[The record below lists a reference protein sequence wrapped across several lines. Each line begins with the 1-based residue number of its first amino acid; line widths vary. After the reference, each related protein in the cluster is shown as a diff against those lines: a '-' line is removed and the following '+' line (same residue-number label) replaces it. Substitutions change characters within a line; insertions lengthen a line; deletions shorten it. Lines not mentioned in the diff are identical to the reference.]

1 MKQGNQFYLEIQIED
16 TDGANLDI
24 KGVDKVQF
32 VIKDLV
38 KLYDGS
44 NKEVSYDEDKEC
56 FKIWLTEDET
66 FDFDRNI
73 KIDVRVLYKAN
84 VEGKR
89 TIDGSVICSCYCYDS
104 LKKIELDNNLPEP
117 IVKVIVKN
125 GTYSAVD
132 DNVGYYDKVVV
143 NVPEKKL
150 GTKNIVQSGVKTVKY
165 SATDDNLDGYS
176 EVNVSTSGASSY
188 KIEKQIYTPVEN
200 ETEHTFSHNLGVV
213 PDLIIIFPAYKS
225 SSNGLNF
232 VFGKRNNIFNL
243 DEQSNYINTF
253 YGTNSYGSCSYNSI
267 TNMNNMPIKQANE
280 KSFNLYSQTSNLF
293 YLKSGITYYII
304 IMAGVD
310 E

>member
-38 KLYDGS
+38 KLYDGT
-44 NKEVSYDEDKEC
+44 NKEVSYDEDKKC

-213 PDLIIIFPAYKS
+213 PDLIIIFPAYKT

-243 DEQSNYINTF
+243 DEQSNYINAF
-253 YGTNSYGSCSYNSI
+253 YGTNSYGSCEHNSI
-267 TNMNNMPIKQANE
+267 TDMNNMPIKQANE

>member
-1 MKQGNQFYLEIQIED
+1 M
-16 TDGANLDI
+16 
-24 KGVDKVQF
+24 
-32 VIKDLV
+32 
-38 KLYDGS
+38 
-44 NKEVSYDEDKEC
+44 
-56 FKIWLTEDET
+56 
-66 FDFDRNI
+66 
-73 KIDVRVLYKAN
+73 LYKAN

-89 TIDGSVICSCYCYDS
+89 AIDGSVICSCYCYDS

-125 GTYSAVD
+125 GTYSAVA

-143 NVPEKKL
+143 DVPEKKL

-200 ETEHTFSHNLGVV
+200 ETSHTFSHNLGVV

-243 DEQSNYINTF
+243 DEQSNYINAF
-253 YGTNSYGSCSYNSI
+253 YGTNSYGSCGYNSI
-267 TNMNNMPIKQANE
+267 TDMNNMPIKQANE
-280 KSFNLYSQTSNLF
+280 TSFNLYSQTSSLF